1 MASLASDIAPYTS
14 EESSEDESSS
24 VESSIVESQ
33 EELTQVIE
41 PVIKVNWTQHGGGTD
56 GYYYK
61 LPESQRIQD
70 LKQIHEDFVS
80 VRVLLNDI
88 NEELLKTKQREIT
101 SLKIFRWT
109 SPGAVL
115 VTNEDIDDQFRAF
128 FEHPLWHDI
137 YKNKQLNTRG
147 GMGANL
153 PAKAKVVGSDQ
164 GIKRGPGELLKDLH
178 LAKYRVGDEGK
189 EGYVDDVFTNEIL
202 SSEYKNKYT
211 QMVSE
216 DFGLWL
222 LRDTGEYGSTRGTVD
237 VEFQRAFPENWMKS
251 TPKERKQ
258 ALQKMHNRIFKI
270 GQGQAGDTI
279 GTKMSVVIKNIILEC
294 SKVVDDKEWNDNC
307 QNWEFYPISCS
318 PMNGVEGKKE
328 LLRFDEGGAS
338 KKLKDAHAR
347 LGASFEALYKY
358 DPQDKEVEDKRKAL
372 LDKVEEE
379 HIEIEKQIEAA
390 DKNKIVIRKRLN
402 VNSGLWFVY
411 MLNMARRCWVFL
423 EGKDIRQKYVNK
435 TIKAT
440 SDKELQDAVEKVT
453 PALAQFE
460 NSFDVLDPDER
471 KQLYMDINGI
481 LQNVRPNQEKQA
493 AQQQGE
499 NITFFN
505 SAEILKSNGNVEKVF
520 NLFDDLQ
527 LEDFMRRL
535 TQGVKLDTRANLF
548 SKIEADWIHG
558 ESALLKKIITFTDDR
573 FEKLRKETG
582 IHEQFESANPEKIPK
597 LIKILFYVLYSCSHK
612 EDGIA
617 KEYWSDPKALDD
629 DKLLKKFEEAMSD
642 PKKKENTNESMGWE
656 LGKFMPNWMKDY
668 DFGNAVNGFFKSVWS
683 GKYVSI
689 SKQGSGGRIGNGVLK
704 QLDSVMGGKKTQFKG
719 QEEYYKYL
727 RTAFDF
733 VHPLRSYI
741 KEKMYDSKQHEKAM
755 NKYDELRS
763 RGSSVPKLLSEIF
776 IEQIIEDL
784 LREFVKTDKKY
795 RYTEEMIKIEIE
807 SLINRKQIL
816 IPESN
821 PETGLY
827 NWPTAESPR
836 HELVILNGDSAD
848 MKMGFHILKYG
859 GKKKRK
865 KRTRRKRKKKRKRT
879 RKRKKRNCKK
889 RMKKKI
895 ICLSAP
901 NKKATRKLIRVT
913 KKLARMKGIRLSKCS
928 KQRIKKWGKK
938 KKRTRRKR

>member
-1 MASLASDIAPYTS
+1 MSSS
-14 EESSEDESSS
+14 EESSDGESVSS
-24 VESSIVESQ
+24 FESQ
-33 EELTQVIE
+33 EESTKVIE
-41 PVIKVNWTQHGGGTD
+41 SVIKVNWTQHGGGTD

-61 LPESQRIQD
+61 LPESKRIQD
-70 LKQIHEDFVS
+70 LKPIHEDFVS

-88 NEELLKTKQREIT
+88 NEELREKGREIT

-115 VTNEDIDDQFRAF
+115 VTNEDIDDRFRAF
-128 FEHPLWHDI
+128 FQHPLWHDI
-137 YKNKQLNTRG
+137 YENKQLNTRG

-153 PAKAKVVGSDQ
+153 PAKDKVVGSDE
-164 GIKRGPGELLKDLH
+164 GITRGPGELLKDLH

-189 EGYVDDVFTNEIL
+189 DGYVDDVFTNEIL

-222 LRDTGEYGSTRGTVD
+222 LRDTGEMVYE
-237 VEFQRAFPENWMKS
+237 EFQRAFPKEWMDGRNHN
-251 TPKERKQ
+251 ERKQ
-258 ALQKMHNRIFKI
+258 ALKKMHNRIFKI

-328 LLRFDEGGAS
+328 LLRFDSGGAS
-338 KKLKDAHAR
+338 KELKDAHAK
-347 LGASFEALYKY
+347 LGASFKALYDY
-358 DPQDKEVEDKRKAL
+358 DAQDEQVDSMRKDL
-372 LDKVEEE
+372 LDKVEKD
-379 HIEIEKQIEAA
+379 HIEIEKQIDAA
-390 DKNKIVIRKRLN
+390 DKKKIVIRKRLN

-423 EGKDIRQKYVNK
+423 EGKDIRQKY
-435 TIKAT
+435 IKEAIKET

-453 PALAQFE
+453 PALAQFQ

-481 LQNVRPNQEKQA
+481 LQNVRPNLEKQTA
-493 AQQQGE
+493 EQQGE

-505 SAEILKSNGNVEKVF
+505 SAQILKSDGKVEKEF
-520 NLFDDLQ
+520 DLFRDEE
-527 LEDFMRRL
+527 LEKFMRRL
-535 TQGVKLDTRANLF
+535 TQGVKLDGRDNLF
-548 SKIEADWIHG
+548 SKIEADWIYG
-558 ESALLKKIITFTDDR
+558 EHSLLDKIIAFSDKR
-573 FEKLRKETG
+573 FKELSG
-582 IHEQFESANPEKIPK
+582 KQNEYESANPEEIPK

-617 KEYWSDPKALDD
+617 KEYWSDPQVENDAKLM
-629 DKLLKKFEEAMSD
+629 DKLEDALKD
-642 PKKKENTNESMGWE
+642 PKKKANPNESMGWE
-656 LGKFMPNWMKDY
+656 LGKFMPTWMTNY

-683 GKYVSI
+683 ESYVSI

-704 QLDSVMGGKKTQFKG
+704 QLDSVMGGKKSLKEG
-719 QEEYYKYL
+719 EEKYYKYL
-727 RTAFDF
+727 RTGFDF
-733 VHPLRSYI
+733 VHPLRSDI
-741 KEKMYDSKQHEKAM
+741 KTIMLDSGFHTYVMEVYDKRM
-755 NKYDELRS
+755 NQA
-763 RGSSVPKLLSEIF
+763 SVPKSLSEIF
-776 IEQIIEDL
+776 IEQTVDYL
-784 LREFVKTDKKY
+784 LRKFEKTDKKY
-795 RYTEEMIKIEIE
+795 RYTEEMIKMEIE

-816 IPESN
+816 IPEPN
-821 PETGLY
+821 PDTGIY
-827 NWPTAESPR
+827 DWPEAESPR
-836 HELVILNGDSAD
+836 HELVILNGDSTNQ
-848 MKMGFHILKYG
+848 KMGFHKLRTG

-928 KQRIKKWGKK
+928 KQRIKKWGNK

>member
-1 MASLASDIAPYTS
+1 MASLAS
-14 EESSEDESSS
+14 
-24 VESSIVESQ
+24 Q
-33 EELTQVIE
+33 EELVKVIE

-61 LPESQRIQD
+61 LPESKGIEE
-70 LKQIHEDFVS
+70 LKAIHEDFVD
-80 VRVLLNDI
+80 VKVLLEEI
-88 NEELLKTKQREIT
+88 NKELQKKEREIT

-115 VTNEDIDDQFRAF
+115 VTNEDIDDRFRAF
-128 FEHPLWHDI
+128 FQHPLWHDI
-137 YKNKQLNTRG
+137 YENKQLNTRG

-153 PAKAKVVGSDQ
+153 PAKDKVVGSDE
-164 GIKRGPGELLKDLH
+164 GMTRGPGELLKDLH
-178 LAKYRVGDEGK
+178 LAKYRVGDENK
-189 EGYVDDVFTNEIL
+189 DGYVPNIFTNEIL

-237 VEFQRAFPENWMKS
+237 VEFQRAFPQDWMESPYMK
-251 TPKERKQ
+251 RKQ
-258 ALQKMHNRIFKI
+258 ALQTMHNRIFKI

-328 LLRFDEGGAS
+328 LLRFDSGGAS

-358 DPQDKEVEDKRKAL
+358 DTQDKQVEDKRKDL

-379 HIEIEKQIEAA
+379 HREIERQIEAA
-390 DKNKIVIRKRLN
+390 DQNKIVIRKRLN

-423 EGKDIRQKYVNK
+423 EGKDIRQNY
-435 TIKAT
+435 IKEAIKET
-440 SDKELQDAVEKVT
+440 TDEELQAAVEKVT
-453 PALAQFE
+453 PALAQFQ

-505 SAEILKSNGNVEKVF
+505 SAEILKSNGEVEKF
-520 NLFDDLQ
+520 DLFDDKQ
-527 LEDFMRRL
+527 LENFMRRL
-535 TQGVKLDTRANLF
+535 TQGVKLDGRDNLF
-548 SKIEADWIHG
+548 SKIEADWIYG
-558 ESALLKKIITFTDDR
+558 EHSLLDKIIAFSDKR
-573 FEKLRKETG
+573 FKELYG
-582 IHEQFESANPEKIPK
+582 KQNEYESANPEEIPK

-617 KEYWSDPKALDD
+617 KEYWSDPQVENDAKLMKKLEDALKDPEKKA
-629 DKLLKKFEEAMSD
+629 
-642 PKKKENTNESMGWE
+642 PPNESMGWE
-656 LGKFMPNWMKDY
+656 LGKFMPKWMTDY

-683 GKYVSI
+683 ESYVSV

-733 VHPLRSYI
+733 VHPLRSDI
-741 KEKMYDSKQHEKAM
+741 KTIMLDSGFHTYVMEV
-755 NKYDELRS
+755 YDERMNQA
-763 RGSSVPKLLSEIF
+763 SVPKPLSEIF
-776 IEQIIEDL
+776 IEQTVDYL
-784 LREFVKTDKKY
+784 LRKFEKTDKKY
-795 RYTEEMIKIEIE
+795 RYTEEMIKMEIE

-816 IPESN
+816 IPEPN
-821 PETGLY
+821 PDTGIY
-827 NWPTAESPR
+827 DWPEAESPR
-836 HELVILNGDSAD
+836 HELVILNGDSTNQ
-848 MKMGFHILKYG
+848 KMGFHKLRTG

>member
-1 MASLASDIAPYTS
+1 MASS
-14 EESSEDESSS
+14 E
-24 VESSIVESQ
+24 ESQ
-33 EELTQVIE
+33 EESTRVIE

-61 LPESQRIQD
+61 LPESKGIEE
-70 LKQIHEDFVS
+70 LKAIHEDFVD
-80 VRVLLNDI
+80 VKVLLEEI
-88 NEELLKTKQREIT
+88 NKELQKKEREIT

-115 VTNEDIDDQFRAF
+115 VTNEDIDDRFRAF
-128 FEHPLWHDI
+128 FQHPLWHDI
-137 YKNKQLNTRG
+137 YENKQLNTRG

-153 PAKAKVVGSDQ
+153 PAKDKVVGSDE
-164 GIKRGPGELLKDLH
+164 GMTRGPGELLKDLH
-178 LAKYRVGDEGK
+178 LAKYRVGDENK
-189 EGYVDDVFTNEIL
+189 DGYVPNIFTNEIL

-237 VEFQRAFPENWMKS
+237 VEFQRAFPQDWMES
-251 TPKERKQ
+251 TYMKRKQ
-258 ALQKMHNRIFKI
+258 ALQKMHNEIFKI

-279 GTKMSVVIKNIILEC
+279 GTKMSVVIKEIILR
-294 SKVVDDKEWNDNC
+294 SSIVVSDDNEWYNNC

-328 LLRFDEGGAS
+328 LLRFDSGGAS
-338 KKLKDAHAR
+338 KDLKEAHAR
-347 LGASFEALYKY
+347 LGASFKALYDY
-358 DPQDKEVEDKRKAL
+358 DAEDEQVEGQRKDL

-379 HIEIEKQIEAA
+379 HIKIENQIEDA
-390 DKNKIVIRKRLN
+390 DKNKTVIRKRLN

-423 EGKDIRQKYVNK
+423 EGKDIRQKY
-435 TIKAT
+435 IKEAIKET

-453 PALAQFE
+453 PALAQFQ

-471 KQLYMDINGI
+471 RQLYMDINGI
-481 LQNVRPNQEKQA
+481 LQNVRPNLEKQTA
-493 AQQQGE
+493 EQQGE

-505 SAEILKSNGNVEKVF
+505 SAQILKIDGTVEKEF
-520 NLFDDLQ
+520 DLFDDKQ
-527 LEDFMRRL
+527 LENFMRRL
-535 TQGVKLDTRANLF
+535 TQGVKLDGRDNLF
-548 SKIEADWIHG
+548 SKIEADWIEG
-558 ESALLKKIITFTDDR
+558 ESPLLKKIIEFSDER

-582 IHEQFESANPEKIPK
+582 IHEQFESANPEDIPK

-617 KEYWSDPKALDD
+617 KEYWSDPQVENDRKLMKKLEDALKDPEKKA
-629 DKLLKKFEEAMSD
+629 
-642 PKKKENTNESMGWE
+642 PPNESMGWE
-656 LGKFMPNWMKDY
+656 LGKFMPKWMTDY

-683 GKYVSI
+683 GSYVSV

-704 QLDSVMGGKKTQFKG
+704 QLDSVMGGKKPLKKDE
-719 QEEYYKYL
+719 EEYYKYL

-733 VHPLRSYI
+733 VHPLRSDI
-741 KEKMYDSKQHEKAM
+741 KNIMFETKFHDLVMEEYDNHMKQAS
-755 NKYDELRS
+755 RS
-763 RGSSVPKLLSEIF
+763 KLLSEIF
-776 IEQIIEDL
+776 IEKTVEHL
-784 LREFVKTDKKY
+784 LRKFAKTDKKY

-816 IPESN
+816 IPE
-821 PETGLY
+821 PEGGKYL
-827 NWPTAESPR
+827 WPTATTPR
-836 HELVILNGDSAD
+836 HSLLVLNGDID
-848 MKMGFHILKYG
+848 DHRKMGFYKLRGLQG

-865 KRTRRKRKKKRKRT
+865 KRTRRKRKKKRKKT
-879 RKRKKRNCKK
+879 RKNSKKKRNCKK

>member
-1 MASLASDIAPYTS
+1 MASLAS
-14 EESSEDESSS
+14 
-24 VESSIVESQ
+24 Q
-33 EELTQVIE
+33 EELVKVIE

-61 LPESQRIQD
+61 LPESKGIEE
-70 LKQIHEDFVS
+70 LKAIHEDFVD
-80 VRVLLNDI
+80 VKVLLEEI
-88 NEELLKTKQREIT
+88 NKELQKKEREIT

-115 VTNEDIDDQFRAF
+115 VTNEDIDDRFRAF
-128 FEHPLWHDI
+128 FQHPLWHDI
-137 YKNKQLNTRG
+137 YENKQLNTRG

-153 PAKAKVVGSDQ
+153 PAKDKVVGSDE
-164 GIKRGPGELLKDLH
+164 GMTRGPGELLKDLH
-178 LAKYRVGDEGK
+178 LAKYRVGDENK
-189 EGYVDDVFTNEIL
+189 DGYVPNIFTNEIL

-237 VEFQRAFPENWMKS
+237 VEFQRAFPQDWMESPYMK
-251 TPKERKQ
+251 RKQ
-258 ALQKMHNRIFKI
+258 ALQTMHNRIFKI

-328 LLRFDEGGAS
+328 LLRFDSGGAS

-358 DPQDKEVEDKRKAL
+358 DTQDKQVEDKRKDL

-379 HIEIEKQIEAA
+379 HREIERQIEAA
-390 DKNKIVIRKRLN
+390 DQNKIVIRKRLN

-423 EGKDIRQKYVNK
+423 EGKDIRQNY
-435 TIKAT
+435 IKEAIKET
-440 SDKELQDAVEKVT
+440 TDEELQAAVEKVT
-453 PALAQFE
+453 PALAQFQ

-505 SAEILKSNGNVEKVF
+505 SAEILKSNGEVEKF
-520 NLFDDLQ
+520 DLFDDKQ
-527 LEDFMRRL
+527 LENFMRRL
-535 TQGVKLDTRANLF
+535 TQGVKLDGRDNLF
-548 SKIEADWIHG
+548 SKIEADWIYG
-558 ESALLKKIITFTDDR
+558 EHSLLDKIIAFSDKR
-573 FEKLRKETG
+573 FKELYG
-582 IHEQFESANPEKIPK
+582 KQNEYESANPEEIPK

-617 KEYWSDPKALDD
+617 KEYWSDPQVENDAKLMKKLEDALKDPEKKA
-629 DKLLKKFEEAMSD
+629 
-642 PKKKENTNESMGWE
+642 PPNESMGWE
-656 LGKFMPNWMKDY
+656 LGKFMPKWMTDY

-683 GKYVSI
+683 ESYVSV

-733 VHPLRSYI
+733 VHPLRSDI
-741 KEKMYDSKQHEKAM
+741 KTIMLDSGFHTYVMEVHDKRM
-755 NKYDELRS
+755 NQA
-763 RGSSVPKLLSEIF
+763 SVPKPLSEIF
-776 IEQIIEDL
+776 IEQTVDYL
-784 LREFVKTDKKY
+784 LRKFEKTDKKY
-795 RYTEEMIKIEIE
+795 RYTEEMIKMEIE

-816 IPESN
+816 IPEPN
-821 PETGLY
+821 PDTGIY
-827 NWPTAESPR
+827 DWPEAESPR
-836 HELVILNGDSAD
+836 HELVILNGDSTNQ
-848 MKMGFHILKYG
+848 KMGFHKLRTG